1 MTFPR
6 IFPAAMILITMVAGA
21 QLQAGIIPLNSDLSP
36 TESNN
41 QTGANQ
47 FIDVHPYWQPNGPD
61 YSWISY
67 LSTTGG
73 WIPVFSPP
81 NVGGSDLTSA
91 TPTAV
96 FQELFVVNTEL
107 VGGSVTFWADDTAT
121 IWLDRPNGGSVK
133 LHAANPVQDGACA
146 AGPLG
151 CEPAEFVTLSLAGL
165 DAGPGTYG
173 LRMEVFQRAS
183 GPFGIMYTGFALDRD
198 LDDPESVPE
207 PSTYLTVS
215 LGLLAA
221 GLVRRRKAN

>member
-1 MTFPR
+1 
-6 IFPAAMILITMVAGA
+6 MILFVTFAGT
-21 QLQAGIIPLNSDLSP
+21 QLQAGPIQLNSDRSA

-61 YSWISY
+61 YFWISY

-81 NVGGSDLTSA
+81 NVHGTDLTNA

-96 FQELFVVNTEL
+96 FQEAFVVNTEL
-107 VGGSVTFWADDTAT
+107 VGGTVTFWADDTAT
-121 IWLDRPNGGSVK
+121 IWLDRPNGVSVK
-133 LHAANPVQDGACA
+133 LHAANPIQDGACA
-146 AGPLG
+146 NGPLG

-165 DAGPGTYG
+165 DAGPGTYAI
-173 LRMEVFQRAS
+173 RMEVFQRAY

-198 LDDPESVPE
+198 LDDPETVPE
-207 PSTYLTVS
+207 PSTYLTAS
-215 LGLLAA
+215 LGLIAA
-221 GLVRRRKAN
+221 GLLRRRGAN